1 MARKPA
7 ALARELLRNF
17 PKGRRG
23 KSRRKR
29 KATASVDDGA
39 ARAAHASAENGAE
52 PQLEEDT
59 DVDELEP
66 AVDDDEP
73 SEERA
78 PEAPEAT
85 EEHDAEAAA

>member
-29 KATASVDDGA
+29 RTATAGAGA
-39 ARAAHASAENGAE
+39 AAAGAREAVARTAAETTDDE
-52 PQLEEDT
+52 QVEREEDLQT
-59 DVDELEP
+59 PVAEDDEELE
-66 AVDDDEP
+66 ARRRV
-73 SEERA
+73 RRGCR
-78 PEAPEAT
+78 
-85 EEHDAEAAA
+85 